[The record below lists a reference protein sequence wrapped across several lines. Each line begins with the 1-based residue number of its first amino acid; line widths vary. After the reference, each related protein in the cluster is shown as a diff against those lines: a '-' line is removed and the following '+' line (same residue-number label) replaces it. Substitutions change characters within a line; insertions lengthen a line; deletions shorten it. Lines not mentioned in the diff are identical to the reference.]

1 MAKEKSISEFD
12 IIQTEK
18 LDPNTDVIKFEGD
31 NSVFFRRVS
40 GDFVNPLLQIS
51 VPETHRV
58 IYIKNGQMQEVL
70 DAGLYPVF
78 QVQKGLFGHIKKV
91 DAVTL
96 DIIFISKTCKV
107 KVLWG
112 TREPIRSRDPLT
124 QIPVTIRSNG
134 EFTIQIDNPKKFYLE
149 IVGADKVFNI
159 ESLKERLAARML
171 SFVEPVIAKYM
182 HDKQMSY
189 VDVSAEKKNIQDT
202 ILPEVD
208 KMFVEEDG
216 LKCSSFTIYSISIDD
231 AQMEAIEDKL
241 AQERDELKEKKDAKE
256 IAAEVERLGDKEWER
271 SLLLKNLE
279 QADRDKY
286 YEVLK
291 VLGWPDANGA
301 GKSGGHFCPKCG
313 HSYEQGMKFCPGC
326 GNPLPGGKTVCPKC
340 GKENPSDAAFC
351 FNCGTKLN

>member
-1 MAKEKSISEFD
+1 
-12 IIQTEK
+12 
-18 LDPNTDVIKFEGD
+18 
-31 NSVFFRRVS
+31 
-40 GDFVNPLLQIS
+40 
-51 VPETHRV
+51 
-58 IYIKNGQMQEVL
+58 
-70 DAGLYPVF
+70 
-78 QVQKGLFGHIKKV
+78 V